1 MWLKGGQIAS
11 NRSRWI
17 SANTLL
23 DSGATCGLV
32 RRSWC
37 IDNNLKVY
45 VDNEIRV
52 RAFNNS
58 VTRLHQFVKVDLYD
72 SERCLIGQN
81 RFALMDGLGIDLLVG
96 IDFITR
102 YQLEIAFHTQDIMV
116 KSPES
121 EFRLARVSPRKIEC
135 CNTVLYPG
143 PNKIELSRSWLSL
156 NSVLTINIDH
166 QHLKMYEQIFE
177 PKDKRAQVTI
187 FNESKDFVDI
197 DDVNECFELTET
209 KALENL
215 QPFHFRKSLNLVKL
229 DTSKIV
235 IGKQNSLNFRRQI
248 LALVNK
254 YHHIFSRSDSDIGR
268 YRGNM
273 TYEIELSNPI
283 KDTYIKR
290 RYSKPDSEFIELELE
305 KLLKYKIIE
314 RCPDCSKTYCGLV
327 ISTKKLENGKVK
339 KRLCLASNIVNKETK
354 VVDNYP
360 LPEIPEILQQL
371 SGRNIYTQLDL
382 NSAYWQIDLPRNQRY
397 LYTFE
402 FNGKVYQFTRSS
414 FGTRGMPHW
423 FSALMYS
430 LVGDIKGVAI
440 YLDDVTLG
448 SMNHK
453 EHLKSLERI
462 FEIFSERNMTL
473 SLNKCVFAQQT
484 ITSFG
489 YVVNRNGYKPC
500 AERIDKLLKLECPK
514 TIKEVQKRIGAL
526 NYYCHTIAHFKL
538 FAEPFYNLKKNFEY
552 DSNLEKQWQAL
563 LNTVSKCFLKIDPDF
578 GKTLRIVTDS
588 SAQGGGVVM
597 SQERN
602 GSWLPV
608 LIDSF
613 IFKGRVRLARISYKE
628 FAVVYRTFKQHKRFI
643 LCFPKVELL
652 CDNKVTVLL
661 LNKIFTVEIL
671 KRSAPCSWLMFLSHF
686 EFEVKHISGVS
697 NEMLLSDLLS
707 RSNIDFSELE
717 PRFTLGDLKSQ
728 ECVEIDHY
736 VAVAKVDDVLK
747 VTKNFDYEQL
757 RNLVKIKQVETGFDS
772 SEKSD
777 LHRLEKVQM
786 KVNSEIE
793 YKIVYNKSGKLR
805 VPNEFIRDLLVMTH
819 IHGPPTVWYR
829 MIQKL
834 DITIYGLQ
842 AKLAAYYNSCSL
854 CASINK
860 KRDSNPK
867 TSVMATSNIGELYH
881 IDVVHINR
889 IKCLMAIDHFSSYMI
904 MSVIPDEKE
913 NSICDGLYEIFFSLL
928 IPNQVLTDNGA
939 SFRGKKV
946 KELMET
952 LNIHHRFIT
961 PRWSPANGKIERSF
975 RSIRNI
981 LKVFNFDNI
990 NIEIAIRYAV
1000 FIMNNKRTKKSDLT
1014 PFEILS
1020 FRSSVFPFNM
1030 PYFSLSRLNDSSPA
1044 TRKFVQ
1050 IAQELIA
1057 DIRNKKLAD
1066 LDGVV
1071 DMESVKLY
1079 KKGDIVLI
1087 KAYPVKNLS
1096 TKLLAYYDQTEF
1108 QIVEVIKRAK
1118 TYVIQKVQTDNRIQN
1133 QRFKIAHSLVK
1144 RIRQAHVESESDLET
1159 SDSEKGKSDSEN
1171 AYDSNESDPDAPDI
1185 RGDGGSRA
1193 ETDQVQVDGEDPST
1207 QSDDVRRQRRGS
1219 YNLRSLK

>member
-1 MWLKGGQIAS
+1 MWIECGQIAS
-11 NRSRWI
+11 NRPRWI
-17 SANTLL
+17 SATTLL

-32 RRSWC
+32 KRSWC
-37 IDNNLKVY
+37 IENNLKIY

-52 RAFNNS
+52 KAFNNS
-58 VTRLHQFVKVDLYD
+58 ITRLHQFVRVNLYD
-72 SERCLIGQN
+72 SERCLIGHN
-81 RFALMDGLGIDLLVG
+81 KFALMDGLGIDLLVG
-96 IDFITR
+96 IDFITK
-102 YQLEIAFHTQDIMV
+102 YQLEIKFHTKDIIV
-116 KSPES
+116 KSPDS
-121 EFRLARVSPRKIEC
+121 EFRLARVLPRRIEC

-143 PNKIELSRSWLSL
+143 PNKIELSRSWLSFEC
-156 NSVLTINIDH
+156 VLNIDIDH
-166 QHLKMYEQIFE
+166 EHLKMYKQVFE
-177 PKDKRAQVTI
+177 PKSKKAQVTI
-187 FNESKDFVDI
+187 FNDSKDFVDI
-197 DDVNECFELTET
+197 EDVNECFELTET
-209 KALENL
+209 KSIENL

-229 DTSKIV
+229 NTSKIV
-235 IGKQNSLNFRRQI
+235 IGDQNSSNFRRQI
-248 LALVNK
+248 LALVYK

-273 TYEIELSNPI
+273 TYKIELSNPI

-290 RYSKPDSEFIELELE
+290 RYSKPDREFIELELE
-305 KLLKYKIIE
+305 KLLKYNIIE
-314 RCPDCSKTYCGLV
+314 QCSGCSKTYCGLV
-327 ISTKKLENGKVK
+327 ISTKKLENGKIK

-382 NSAYWQIDLPRNQRY
+382 NSAYWQVDLPQDQRY

-423 FSALMYS
+423 FSALMFS
-430 LVGDIKGVAI
+430 LVGDIKGTAI

-453 EHLKSLERI
+453 EHLISLEKI

-489 YVVNRNGYKPC
+489 YVVNRNGYKPS
-500 AERIDKLLKLECPK
+500 ADRIEKLLKLECPK
-514 TIKEVQKRIGAL
+514 TLKEVQKRIGAL
-526 NYYCHTIAHFKL
+526 NYYCHAVAHFKL

-552 DSNLEKQWQAL
+552 NSDLENQWKAL
-563 LNTVSKCFLKIDPDF
+563 LDTVSKCFLKIDPDF

-602 GSWLPV
+602 GSWFPV

-628 FAVVYRTFKQHKRFI
+628 FSVVYRTFKQHKRFI
-643 LCFPKVELL
+643 LCFPKVEVL

-686 EFEVKHISGVS
+686 EFEVRHISGVS

-717 PRFTLGDLKSQ
+717 PRFTLGELKSQ

-747 VTKNFDYEQL
+747 VARNFDYEQL

-777 LHRLEKVQM
+777 LHRLEKVKM
-786 KVNSEIE
+786 KENSEME

-805 VPNEFIRDLLVMTH
+805 VPNEFIKDLLVMTH

-867 TSVMATSNIGELYH
+867 TSVMATSQIGELYH

-889 IKCLMAIDHFSSYMI
+889 VKCLMAIDHFSSFII

-913 NSICDGLYEIFFSLL
+913 NSICDGLYKIFFSLL
-928 IPNQVLTDNGA
+928 IPNQILTDNGA
-939 SFRGKKV
+939 SFRSQKV

-952 LNIHHRFIT
+952 FNIHHRFIT

-981 LKVFNFDNI
+981 LKVFDFNSI
-990 NIEIAIRYAV
+990 NIEIAVRYAV

-1030 PYFSLSRLNDSSPA
+1030 PYFSISRLDNNSPA

-1050 IAQELIA
+1050 IAQELMA
-1057 DIRNKKLAD
+1057 EIRNKKLTD
-1066 LDGVV
+1066 LDGLTNI
-1071 DMESVKLY
+1071 ESVKLY
-1079 KKGDIVLI
+1079 KKGDVVLI

-1096 TKLLAYYDQTEF
+1096 TKLLTYYDQTEF
-1108 QIVEVIKRAK
+1108 KIVEVIRRAK
-1118 TYVIQKVQTDNRIQN
+1118 TYVIQKIQSDNRIQN

-1144 RIRQAHVESESDLET
+1144 RIRKVEKESESDLEPFDSEIET
-1159 SDSEKGKSDSEN
+1159 SDSEKATDSEDN
-1171 AYDSNESDPDAPDI
+1171 RPDDPDV
-1185 RGDGGSRA
+1185 RGGSDGQT
-1193 ETDQVQVDGEDPST
+1193 ETDQVQVDGEEPST
-1207 QSDDVRRQRRGS
+1207 QLNDVRRQRRGS